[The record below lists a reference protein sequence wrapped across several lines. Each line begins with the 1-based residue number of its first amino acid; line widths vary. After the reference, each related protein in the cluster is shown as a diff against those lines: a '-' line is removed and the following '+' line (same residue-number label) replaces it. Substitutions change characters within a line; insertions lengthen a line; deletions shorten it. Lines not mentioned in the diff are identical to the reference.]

1 MAKLRVKFT
10 FPSKLV
16 TQPVIWEMANR
27 YSLVTNIRGA
37 EVSED
42 FGWVMLELIGEDTV
56 IDEGLAWVRST
67 GVSVDLVQGDVL
79 EG

>member
-37 EVSED
+37 DVSEE
-42 FGWVMLELIGEDTV
+42 FGWVMLELIGEDAK
-56 IDEGLAWVRST
+56 INEGLAWVRST